1 MNEDSNHLLRSLML
15 YECFDLFLL
24 CLQSIFLGECVV
36 IDNSLVLRVI
46 WVCLDL
52 LLKVLDHVL
61 QALNLLF
68 N

>member
-1 MNEDSNHLLRSLML
+1 
-15 YECFDLFLL
+15 
-24 CLQSIFLGECVV
+24 V